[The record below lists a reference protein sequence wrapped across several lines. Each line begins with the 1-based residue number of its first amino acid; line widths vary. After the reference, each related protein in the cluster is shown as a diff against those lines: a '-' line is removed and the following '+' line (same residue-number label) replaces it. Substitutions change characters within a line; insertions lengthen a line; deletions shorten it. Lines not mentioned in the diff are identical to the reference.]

1 LHQQS
6 AINAVRALKTRQGFS
21 RNGYPR
27 FYLMATG
34 CSLLVWAVCY
44 RETALRFFGLLMR
57 IRQKYDGQT
66 GFFIAAKANGYVTDW
81 LCFPAD
87 KAGHDDEGIEF
98 STLPL

>member
-1 LHQQS
+1 MYWRRKPDLRQQS
-6 AINAVRALKTRQGFS
+6 AINAVRALKTRQEFS
-21 RNGYPR
+21 RKGYLR

-66 GFFIAAKANGYVTDW
+66 GFFIDAKANRIRDG
-81 LCFPAD
+81 LAL
-87 KAGHDDEGIEF
+87 F
-98 STLPL
+98 SCRQNRS